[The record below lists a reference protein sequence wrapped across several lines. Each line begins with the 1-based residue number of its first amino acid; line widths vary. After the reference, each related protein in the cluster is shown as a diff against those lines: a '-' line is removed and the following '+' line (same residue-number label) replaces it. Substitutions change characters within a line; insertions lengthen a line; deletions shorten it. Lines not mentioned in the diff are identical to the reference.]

1 MVVSDCL
8 EASITCCF
16 FQSWDTQEQFQQTDY
31 GTYDYGAY
39 GNYNYGNYGMATDAT
54 ANMANMTM
62 PQVDSR
68 QIDLSSL
75 LRGVFFSRWFS
86 QEGPIVCFSGNQ
98 FLDIL

>member
-1 MVVSDCL
+1 MVVSDCFQ
-8 EASITCCF
+8 ASITC
-16 FQSWDTQEQFQQTDY
+16 FQSLDTQEQFQQTDY

-75 LRGVFFSRWFS
+75 LQGGFFFEVVFSRGAHCVF
-86 QEGPIVCFSGNQ
+86 
-98 FLDIL
+98 